1 MFGIY
6 GERLSPKLAEYDSVD
21 VEENNFYL
29 VSKDNKFGAVNSAG
43 TVIVPLIYDK
53 AIGPYDSVKDILP
66 NVSFSYWYTNK
77 VTPYLT
83 QKGKYEKEADYQAR
97 LKDKE
102 KQEKYIAENTKNA
115 DKEFIDKFKDK
126 IVLSLG
132 KYDTEKEYFTIEE
145 KIKIVKNNKE
155 VMGTVDYINL
165 PVPINEA
172 EEFEKNFNN
181 IEQEALKTATYGICY
196 DKIAIAKIT
205 FKMPN
210 GKTYT
215 FDSTK

>member
-1 MFGIY
+1 MVQEILLF
-6 GERLSPKLAEYDSVD
+6 
-21 VEENNFYL
+21 
-29 VSKDNKFGAVNSAG
+29 
-43 TVIVPLIYDK
+43 LIYDK
-53 AIGPYDSVKDILP
+53 ATGPYFAVRDILP
-66 NVSFSYWYTNK
+66 DVSFSYWYKNK

-97 LKDKE
+97 MKDSA
-102 KQEKYIAENTKNA
+102 KQQQYILEQTKNA
-115 DKEFIDKFKDK
+115 DKEYIEEFKDK

-132 KYDTEKEYFTIEE
+132 KYDTERENFTIEE

-155 VMGTVDYINL
+155 VMGTVDYIIL
-165 PVPINEA
+165 PVPIKEA
-172 EEFEKNFNN
+172 EEFEKNFNK
-181 IEQEALKTATYGICY
+181 ISHEALKTATYGICY

-215 FDSTK
+215 FDAAKK